1 MRSGMKAA
9 RIAVVLAGLVL
20 ILGLANWDI
29 MGKRKVVA
37 EGAPLLLELRPAD
50 PRSLFQGDYMA
61 LALADNSMP
70 DAATIATL
78 PYRGTVILAL
88 DSSGVGRFARLDD
101 GAPLQASEMR
111 VQYRRH
117 QDWQRGRLDYGAQS
131 FFFQERDAERY
142 SAAKYALLR
151 VAEDGSTVLTDLAG
165 EDRQPIKPPAA
176 AQP

>member
-1 MRSGMKAA
+1 MKLKGV
-9 RIAVVLAGLVL
+9 RIAVVLAALAL

-29 MGKRKVVA
+29 AGKRKVVA
-37 EGAPLLLELRPAD
+37 DGAPLLLQLRPAD

-61 LALADNSMP
+61 LALADETMP

-88 DSSGVGRFARLDD
+88 DADGVGRFTRLDD
-101 GAPLQASEMR
+101 GAPLQAGEMR

-117 QDWQRGRLDYGAQS
+117 QDWQSARLDYGAQS
-131 FFFQERDAERY
+131 FFFQEGDAELF

-165 EDRQPIKPPAA
+165 EDRQPIKPPAST
-176 AQP
+176 QP